1 MRNKEKDT
9 INIVIGEHMAE
20 LRAKFNLSQ
29 KEICQVIGVNRNT
42 YKDYE
47 IGNRTIP
54 LQVLRD
60 LSKFYKVSSDYFFE
74 DMPELTQKEQ
84 QQLFRYS
91 TAVANNKEKYIAIDL
106 TNPNAM
112 KEHFKNEQ
120 KKIQS
125 KVRLRVKQLRLDH
138 NKTQDEI
145 AKYLGVD
152 KSTYNKYENGKRKF
166 NNDVVK
172 ELADYYNIKVSDI
185 VD

>member
-9 INIVIGEHMAE
+9 INIVIGKHMAE

-47 IGNRTIP
+47 IGNRTVP
-54 LQVLRD
+54 LQILRE
-60 LSKFYKVSSDYFFE
+60 LAKFYKVSYNYFFE
-74 DMPELTQKEQ
+74 DMPELSAQEQ
-84 QQLFRYS
+84 RQLFMYS
-91 TAVANNKEKYIAIDL
+91 SAVINDKQKYIALDL

-112 KEHFKNEQ
+112 KDYFDKEE

-125 KVRLRVKQLRLDH
+125 KVRLRVKQLRLDN
-138 NKTQDEI
+138 NKTQDDI

-172 ELADYYNIKVSDI
+172 ELAEYYNIKVSDI
-185 VD
+185 LD

>member
-1 MRNKEKDT
+1 MLKREKDT
-9 INIVIGEHMAE
+9 INIVIGKHMAE

-54 LQVLRD
+54 LQILRD
-60 LSKFYKVSSDYFFE
+60 LSKFYKVSSNYFFE
-74 DMPELTQKEQ
+74 DMPELTDKEQ
-84 QQLFRYS
+84 QQLLRYGA
-91 TAVANNKEKYIAIDL
+91 AVANDKEKYITLDIN
-106 TNPNAM
+106 NPNAM
-112 KEHFKNEQ
+112 KDYFDKEEL
-120 KKIQS
+120 KIQS
-125 KVRLRVKQLRLDH
+125 KVRLRVKQLRLEN
-138 NKTQDEI
+138 NKTQDDI

-172 ELADYYNIKVSDI
+172 QLADYYNLKVSDI

>member
-9 INIVIGEHMAE
+9 INIVIGKHMAE

-54 LQVLRD
+54 LQILRD

-74 DMPELTQKEQ
+74 DMPELTEKEQ
-84 QQLFRYS
+84 RQLFRYS
-91 TAVANNKEKYIAIDL
+91 TAVANAKEKYIALDL

-112 KEHFKNEQ
+112 KEYFDKEE

-125 KVRLRVKQLRLDH
+125 KVRLRVKQLRLEN

-145 AKYLGVD
+145 AKYLNVD

>member
-9 INIVIGEHMAE
+9 INIVIGKHMAE

-54 LQVLRD
+54 LQILRD

-74 DMPELTQKEQ
+74 DMPELTEKEQ
-84 QQLFRYS
+84 TQLFRYS
-91 TAVANNKEKYIAIDL
+91 AAVANDKEKYIALDL

-112 KEHFKNEQ
+112 KEYFDKEE

-125 KVRLRVKQLRLDH
+125 KVRLIVKKLRL
-138 NKTQDEI
+138 KTI
-145 AKYLGVD
+145 KHKMKL
-152 KSTYNKYENGKRKF
+152 
-166 NNDVVK
+166 
-172 ELADYYNIKVSDI
+172 LNI
-185 VD
+185 